1 MILDLIIIGIILL
14 CIIFGF
20 KRGLVEVAFNLI
32 SFIIAIVLSLL
43 LYQPITNYIIDNTNF
58 DESIKEVIVNH
69 MDPEDLTE
77 NTEETEEKE
86 EKSENLPD
94 IVTNYIGKTVSEVAS
109 SAKTNA
115 VEVVANTLSITAI
128 KIITLILLFVAIRLA
143 LCLLKFITNIIAQ
156 LPIINSINKIGGIA
170 YGVIEGLFIVYL
182 ILAIAMAIS
191 TMTGN
196 AEILTY
202 INESTLGKMMFNNNI
217 LLKII
222 FK

>member
-1 MILDLIIIGIILL
+1 MILDLIIIGIVLL
-14 CIIFGF
+14 CIIFGY

-69 MDPEDLTE
+69 MNPKDIKET
-77 NTEETEEKE
+77 TEEIEES
-86 EKSENLPD
+86 KSENENLPD
-94 IVTNYIGKTVSEVAS
+94 IVTNYIEKTISEVAN

-115 VEVVANTLSITAI
+115 VEIVANNLSITAI
-128 KIITLILLFVAIRLA
+128 KIITLILLFFAIRLI
-143 LCLLKFITNIIAQ
+143 LYLLKFITNIIAK
-156 LPIINSINKIGGIA
+156 LPVINSINKLGGIV
-170 YGVIEGLFIVYL
+170 YGVIEGLFIIYL

-196 AEILTY
+196 TEILTY
-202 INESTLGKMMFNNNI
+202 INGSMLGKMMFNNNI

>member
-14 CIIFGF
+14 CIIFGY

-43 LYQPITNYIIDNTNF
+43 LYQPVTNYIIDNTQF
-58 DESIKEVIVNH
+58 DENIKSIIVNH
-69 MDPEDLTE
+69 INPEE
-77 NTEETEEKE
+77 IQEQVEEPEKE
-86 EKSENLPD
+86 SDNLPD
-94 IVTNYIGKTVSEVAS
+94 IVSNYIGKTISEAATT
-109 SAKTNA
+109 AKNNA
-115 VEVVANTLSITAI
+115 TEVVATNLSITVI
-128 KIITLILLFVAIRLA
+128 KIITLILLFIFIRIV
-143 LCLLKFITNIIAQ
+143 LCLLKFLTNMLAK
-156 LPIINSINKIGGIA
+156 LPVINSINKIGGIV
-170 YGVIEGLFIVYL
+170 YGIIEGLFIVYL

-196 AEILTY
+196 AEVLTY
-202 INESTLGKMMFNNNI
+202 INDSNLGKTMFNNNI